1 MDRRCGCGTLAQ
13 DRPERIANAPQ
24 TLTTCIYMVTG
35 QCLYLSG
42 SRPALNSSDAG
53 EEGDKARVQVSI
65 VLDVLG
71 IIKVSTCSSEAVE
84 GLPEVV
90 VGVLI
95 SPAFALEHL
104 YGLVVLSNDVN

>member
-1 MDRRCGCGTLAQ
+1 
-13 DRPERIANAPQ
+13 
-24 TLTTCIYMVTG
+24 
-35 QCLYLSG
+35 
-42 SRPALNSSDAG
+42 
-53 EEGDKARVQVSI
+53 

-95 SPAFALEHL
+95 SPAFALEYV
-104 YGLVVLSNDVN
+104 YGLIILSNDIK